1 LALLFGIIV
10 WHYCLALL
18 FGIIVGIIVH
28 ARDWQSHPHESGG
41 REMLK
46 EAGFLR

>member
-1 LALLFGIIV
+1 V
-10 WHYCLALL
+10 DYSMTECLALL